1 MPSVESIYPFA
12 EVNALVLE
20 GDSEDYQEKVLIN
33 NETVIVLDAK
43 PGKLVLDVLERYK
56 EWSLLSKPEEN
67 IQDTKVVLFNIGPEL
82 RCVKKNPNA
91 SWIRGLQE
99 LGVKGMKGECK
110 RRKLDRYRRI
120 KEKEELKLKE
130 RGSRKKKN

>member
-43 PGKLVLDVLERYK
+43 PGKLVLDVLESYK
-56 EWSLLSKPEEN
+56 EWRLLSKPEEN
-67 IQDTKVVLFNIGPEL
+67 IQYKTKLWVYTTT
-82 RCVKKNPNA
+82 
-91 SWIRGLQE
+91 
-99 LGVKGMKGECK
+99 MKVEDSIK
-110 RRKLDRYRRI
+110 QTNKHRRI
-120 KEKEELKLKE
+120 K
-130 RGSRKKKN
+130 KKKSTEINRKNERN